1 MKKLLSFILIFG
13 FLFSTQNIFAD
24 ETFDGDNWN
33 DSEKS
38 TVVSNIE
45 EKTTKKT
52 DDAKSSD
59 TKSDAKIDAVSGEA
73 EVLKSSKSESSKTE
87 ETEEEESELQK
98 RKDTLEFGLE
108 TEITDL
114 ISTLLKEEDK
124 TLTSEILAVFN
135 STKNVNIREKTIEYF
150 TKIEDISLKDYAL
163 MILEDPYDEKTSSVN
178 LLFKYVTALKI
189 TEAAPLIQELLDS
202 ENEEYYDAAISALG
216 AVGGPD
222 EALFLADFLER
233 DLTTARKQNLMK
245 ALGQIKAVE
254 TWDKLVEVIQ
264 NEDENTY
271 VRMYAAEAIGAMKK
285 EESIEILLDL
295 FEDDDPNIR
304 TYAIKGLSYF
314 NNGDVENLAIQ
325 GLKDNYYKV
334 RLEAI
339 ELVKKYEYDSAV
351 PSLLYRAKNDS
362 EATVKYACFEAL
374 AMLDT
379 KEGNEYLVSLV
390 KDKKKS
396 DTIRSKAAA
405 SMLKYKN
412 SDSVKA
418 VVEVALSVVEDTK
431 KTALRY
437 ALGKEM
443 AKYENSQ
450 FKEVCEAFLASK
462 DVATQGIGLDI
473 WKKNRYIT
481 LKDSVKEIAEAEK
494 ASANKSKA
502 KLILETE

>member
-1 MKKLLSFILIFG
+1 MKKLVFFILIFG
-13 FLFSTQNIFAD
+13 FLFSTVNLFAD
-24 ETFDGDNWN
+24 ET
-33 DSEKS
+33 
-38 TVVSNIE
+38 
-45 EKTTKKT
+45 
-52 DDAKSSD
+52 
-59 TKSDAKIDAVSGEA
+59 IDAVSGEA
-73 EVLKSSKSESSKTE
+73 DKLEEEKKIEEVESE
-87 ETEEEESELQK
+87 EEEESELQK
-98 RKDTLEFGLE
+98 RKDTLAFGLE
-108 TEITDL
+108 SEITDL
-114 ISTLLKEEDK
+114 ISKLLKEEDK
-124 TLTSEILAVFN
+124 SLSDDILAIFN
-135 STKNVNIREKTIEYF
+135 STKNVNIREKAIEYF
-150 TKIEDISLKDYAL
+150 TKIEDTCLKDYAL
-163 MILEDPYDEKTSSVN
+163 LILEDPYDEKTSSVN

-216 AVGGPD
+216 TVGGPE
-222 EALFLADFLER
+222 EALFLADFLDR

-271 VRMYAAEAIGAMKK
+271 VRMYAAEAIGAMEK

-314 NNGDVENLAIQ
+314 NNEDVENLVIQ

-339 ELVKKYEYDSAV
+339 EVVKKYEYKTAV

-374 AMLDT
+374 ALLDT
-379 KEGNEYLVSLV
+379 KEGNEYLISLV

-405 SMLKYKN
+405 SMLKYEN
-412 SDSVKA
+412 ADSVKA

-450 FKEVCEAFLASK
+450 FIEVCEAFLDSK
-462 DVATQGIGLDI
+462 DVSTQGIGLDI
-473 WKKNRYIT
+473 WKKNHYIT
-481 LKDSVKEIAEAEK
+481 LKDKVKEMAEAEK
-494 ASANKSKA
+494 PSANKSKA
-502 KLILETE
+502 KLILEME

>member
-1 MKKLLSFILIFG
+1 MKKLVIFILIFG
-13 FLFSTQNIFAD
+13 FLFSTVNLFAD
-24 ETFDGDNWN
+24 ET
-33 DSEKS
+33 
-38 TVVSNIE
+38 
-45 EKTTKKT
+45 
-52 DDAKSSD
+52 
-59 TKSDAKIDAVSGEA
+59 IDAVSGEA
-73 EVLKSSKSESSKTE
+73 DKLEEEKKSEEVESE
-87 ETEEEESELQK
+87 EDEESELQK
-98 RKDTLEFGLE
+98 RKDTLAFGLE
-108 TEITDL
+108 SEITDL
-114 ISTLLKEEDK
+114 ISKLLKEEDK
-124 TLTSEILAVFN
+124 SLSDDILAIFN
-135 STKNVNIREKTIEYF
+135 STKNVNVREKAIEYF
-150 TKIEDISLKDYAL
+150 TKIEDNCLKDYAL
-163 MILEDPYDEKTSSVN
+163 LILEDPYDEKTSTVN

-216 AVGGPD
+216 TVGGPE
-222 EALFLADFLER
+222 EALFLADFLDR

-271 VRMYAAEAIGAMKK
+271 VRMYAAEAIGAMEK

-314 NNGDVENLAIQ
+314 NNEDVENLVIQ

-339 ELVKKYEYDSAV
+339 EVVKKYEYKTAV

-374 AMLDT
+374 ALLDT
-379 KEGNEYLVSLV
+379 KEGNEYLISLV

-405 SMLKYKN
+405 SMLKYEN
-412 SDSVKA
+412 ADSVKA

-450 FKEVCEAFLASK
+450 FIEVCEAFLDSK
-462 DVATQGIGLDI
+462 DVSTQGIGLDI
-473 WKKNRYIT
+473 WKKNRNIT
-481 LKDSVKEIAEAEK
+481 LKDKVKEIAEAEK
-494 ASANKSKA
+494 PSANKSKA
-502 KLILETE
+502 KLILEME

>member
-1 MKKLLSFILIFG
+1 MKKLVFFILIFG
-13 FLFSTQNIFAD
+13 FLFSTVNLFAD
-24 ETFDGDNWN
+24 ET
-33 DSEKS
+33 
-38 TVVSNIE
+38 
-45 EKTTKKT
+45 
-52 DDAKSSD
+52 
-59 TKSDAKIDAVSGEA
+59 IDAVSGEA
-73 EVLKSSKSESSKTE
+73 DKLEEEKSEEVESE
-87 ETEEEESELQK
+87 EEEESELQK
-98 RKDTLEFGLE
+98 RKDTLAFGLE
-108 TEITDL
+108 SEITDL
-114 ISTLLKEEDK
+114 ISKLLKEEDK
-124 TLTSEILAVFN
+124 SLSDDILAIFN
-135 STKNVNIREKTIEYF
+135 STKNVNVREKAIEYF
-150 TKIEDISLKDYAL
+150 TKIEDNCLKDYAL
-163 MILEDPYDEKTSSVN
+163 LILEDPYDEKTSSVN

-216 AVGGPD
+216 TVGGPE
-222 EALFLADFLER
+222 EALFLADFLDR

-271 VRMYAAEAIGAMKK
+271 VRMYAAEAIGTMEK

-314 NNGDVENLAIQ
+314 NNEDVENLVIQ

-339 ELVKKYEYDSAV
+339 EVVKKYEYKTAV

-374 AMLDT
+374 ALLDT
-379 KEGNEYLVSLV
+379 KEGNEYLISLV

-405 SMLKYKN
+405 SMLKYEN
-412 SDSVKA
+412 ADSVKA

-450 FKEVCEAFLASK
+450 FIEVCEAFLDSK
-462 DVATQGIGLDI
+462 DVSTQGIGLDI
-473 WKKNRYIT
+473 WKKNHYIT
-481 LKDSVKEIAEAEK
+481 LKDKVKEMAEAEK
-494 ASANKSKA
+494 PSANKSKA
-502 KLILETE
+502 KLILEME

>member
-1 MKKLLSFILIFG
+1 MKKLIIFILIFG
-13 FLFSTQNIFAD
+13 FLFSSANLFAD

-33 DSEKS
+33 DSPNGLTKNIEKS
-38 TVVSNIE
+38 DEKPE
-45 EKTTKKT
+45 EVKNSPKEE
-52 DDAKSSD
+52 
-59 TKSDAKIDAVSGEA
+59 IDAVSGEA
-73 EVLKSSKSESSKTE
+73 EVIVEKSESEKE
-87 ETEEEESELQK
+87 EEPEEESEVQK
-98 RKDTLEFGLE
+98 RKDTLSFGLE
-108 TEITDL
+108 SEITDL

-124 TLTSEILAVFN
+124 SLNSEILEVFN
-135 STKNVNIREKTIEYF
+135 STKNVNIREKAIEYF
-150 TKIEDISLKDYAL
+150 TKIEDNCLKDYAL

-202 ENEEYYDAAISALG
+202 ENEEYYDAAITALG
-216 AVGGPD
+216 AVGGPE
-222 EALFLADFLER
+222 EALFLADFLDR

-245 ALGQIKAVE
+245 ALGQIQAVE

-271 VRMYAAEAIGAMKK
+271 VRMYAAEAIGAMEK
-285 EESIEILLDL
+285 EESIDILLDL

-314 NNGDVENLAIQ
+314 DNEDVENLAIQ

-334 RLEAI
+334 RLESI
-339 ELVKKYEYDSAV
+339 ELVKKYKYVSAV

-374 AMLDT
+374 AFLDT
-379 KEGNEYLVSLV
+379 KEGNEYLISLV
-390 KDKKKS
+390 KDTKKS
-396 DTIRSKAAA
+396 DTLRSKAAA
-405 SMLKYKN
+405 SMLKYE
-412 SDSVKA
+412 DAESVKA
-418 VVEVALSVVEDTK
+418 VIEVTLSVVEDTK

-437 ALGKEM
+437 ALGKEI

-450 FKEVCEAFLASK
+450 FRDVCEAFLASK
-462 DVATQGIGLDI
+462 DVSTQGIGLDI

-481 LKDSVKEIAEAEK
+481 LKDSVTAIAEAEK
-494 ASANKSKA
+494 ASANRSKA
-502 KLILETE
+502 RLILEIE

>member
-1 MKKLLSFILIFG
+1 MKKLVFFILIFG
-13 FLFSTQNIFAD
+13 FLFSTVNLFAD
-24 ETFDGDNWN
+24 ET
-33 DSEKS
+33 
-38 TVVSNIE
+38 
-45 EKTTKKT
+45 
-52 DDAKSSD
+52 
-59 TKSDAKIDAVSGEA
+59 IDAVSGEA
-73 EVLKSSKSESSKTE
+73 DKLEEEKKFEEVESE
-87 ETEEEESELQK
+87 EEEESELQK
-98 RKDTLEFGLE
+98 RKDTLAFGLE
-108 TEITDL
+108 SEITDL
-114 ISTLLKEEDK
+114 ISKLLKEEDK
-124 TLTSEILAVFN
+124 SLSDDILAIFN
-135 STKNVNIREKTIEYF
+135 STKNVNVREKAIEYF
-150 TKIEDISLKDYAL
+150 TKIEDNCLKDYAL
-163 MILEDPYDEKTSSVN
+163 LILEDPYDEKTSSVN

-216 AVGGPD
+216 TVGGPE
-222 EALFLADFLER
+222 EALFLADFLDR

-271 VRMYAAEAIGAMKK
+271 VRMYAAEAIGAMEK

-314 NNGDVENLAIQ
+314 NNEDVENLVIQ

-339 ELVKKYEYDSAV
+339 EVVKKYEYKTAV

-374 AMLDT
+374 ALLDT
-379 KEGNEYLVSLV
+379 KEGNEYLISLV

-405 SMLKYKN
+405 SMLKYEN
-412 SDSVKA
+412 ADSVKA

-450 FKEVCEAFLASK
+450 FIEVCEAFLDSK
-462 DVATQGIGLDI
+462 DVSTQGIGLDI
-473 WKKNRYIT
+473 WKKNHYIT
-481 LKDSVKEIAEAEK
+481 LKDKVKEMAEAEK
-494 ASANKSKA
+494 PSANKSKA
-502 KLILETE
+502 KLILEME

>member
-1 MKKLLSFILIFG
+1 MKKLVFFILIFG
-13 FLFSTQNIFAD
+13 FLFSTVNLFAD
-24 ETFDGDNWN
+24 ET
-33 DSEKS
+33 
-38 TVVSNIE
+38 
-45 EKTTKKT
+45 
-52 DDAKSSD
+52 
-59 TKSDAKIDAVSGEA
+59 IDAVSGEA
-73 EVLKSSKSESSKTE
+73 DKLEEEKKFEEVESE
-87 ETEEEESELQK
+87 EEEESELQK
-98 RKDTLEFGLE
+98 RKDTLAFGLE
-108 TEITDL
+108 SEITDL
-114 ISTLLKEEDK
+114 ISKLLKEEDK
-124 TLTSEILAVFN
+124 SLSDDILAIFN
-135 STKNVNIREKTIEYF
+135 STKNVNVREKAIEYF
-150 TKIEDISLKDYAL
+150 TKIEDNCLKDYAL
-163 MILEDPYDEKTSSVN
+163 LILEDPYDEKTSSVN

-202 ENEEYYDAAISALG
+202 ENEEYYDAALSALG
-216 AVGGPD
+216 TVGGPE
-222 EALFLADFLER
+222 EALFLADFLDR

-271 VRMYAAEAIGAMKK
+271 VRMYAAEAIGAMEK

-314 NNGDVENLAIQ
+314 NNEDVENLVIQ

-339 ELVKKYEYDSAV
+339 EVVKKYEYKTAV

-374 AMLDT
+374 ALLDT
-379 KEGNEYLVSLV
+379 KEGNEYLISLV

-405 SMLKYKN
+405 SMLKYEN
-412 SDSVKA
+412 ADSVKA

-450 FKEVCEAFLASK
+450 FIEVCEAFLDSK
-462 DVATQGIGLDI
+462 DVSTQGIGLDI
-473 WKKNRYIT
+473 WKKNHYIT
-481 LKDSVKEIAEAEK
+481 LKDKVKEMAEAEK
-494 ASANKSKA
+494 PSANKSKA
-502 KLILETE
+502 KLILEME

>member
-1 MKKLLSFILIFG
+1 MKKIFSFILIFG
-13 FLFSTQNIFAD
+13 FLFSSLNIFAD

-38 TVVSNIE
+38 VVSNVE
-45 EKTTKKT
+45 ETADKKA
-52 DDAKSSD
+52 DAEKPE
-59 TKSDAKIDAVSGEA
+59 AKIDAVSGEA
-73 EVLKSSKSESSKTE
+73 EVLDSKKDDKEDK
-87 ETEEEESELQK
+87 EEEESELQK

-108 TEITDL
+108 SEITDL
-114 ISTLLKEEDK
+114 ISNLIKEEDK
-124 TLTSEILAVFN
+124 TFTEDILKVFN

-150 TKIEDISLKDYAL
+150 TKVEDASLKDYSV
-163 MILEDPYDEKTSSVN
+163 MILEDPYDEKTSTVN

-189 TEAAPLIQELLDS
+189 TEAAPHIQKLLDS
-202 ENEEYYDAAISALG
+202 ENEEYYDAAITALG

-264 NEDENTY
+264 DEDENTY
-271 VRMYAAEAIGAMKK
+271 VRMYAAEAIGAMEK

-314 NNGDVENLAIQ
+314 DNEDVENLVIQ

-339 ELVKKYEYDSAV
+339 EVVKKNQYKSAIS
-351 PSLLYRAKNDS
+351 SLLYRAKNDA

-374 AMLDT
+374 AFLNT
-379 KEGNEYLVSLV
+379 KDGNEYLISLV
-390 KDKKKS
+390 KDIKKS
-396 DTIRSKAAA
+396 DTLRSKAAA
-405 SMLKYKN
+405 SMLKYEDK
-412 SDSVKA
+412 DCVKA
-418 VVEVALSVVEDTK
+418 VVEVTLSVLDDTK
-431 KTALRY
+431 KTSLRY

-443 AKYENSQ
+443 AKYENSL
-450 FKEVCEAFLASK
+450 FKEVCDAFLDSK
-462 DVATQGIGLDI
+462 DVSTQGIGLDI
-473 WKKNRYIT
+473 WKKNRYSS
-481 LKDSVKEIAEAEK
+481 LKDKVTSIAEAEK
-494 ASANKSKA
+494 PSTNKSKA
-502 KLILETE
+502 RLILEL

>member
-1 MKKLLSFILIFG
+1 MKKLVFFILLFG
-13 FLFSTQNIFAD
+13 FLFSTVNLFAD
-24 ETFDGDNWN
+24 ET
-33 DSEKS
+33 
-38 TVVSNIE
+38 
-45 EKTTKKT
+45 
-52 DDAKSSD
+52 
-59 TKSDAKIDAVSGEA
+59 IDAVSGEA
-73 EVLKSSKSESSKTE
+73 DKLEEEKKFEEVESE
-87 ETEEEESELQK
+87 EEEESELQK
-98 RKDTLEFGLE
+98 RKDTLAFGLE
-108 TEITDL
+108 SEITDL
-114 ISTLLKEEDK
+114 ISKLLKEEDK
-124 TLTSEILAVFN
+124 SLSDDILAIFN
-135 STKNVNIREKTIEYF
+135 STKNVNVREKAIEYF
-150 TKIEDISLKDYAL
+150 TKIEDTCLKDYAL
-163 MILEDPYDEKTSSVN
+163 LILEDPYDEKTSSVN

-216 AVGGPD
+216 TVGGSE
-222 EALFLADFLER
+222 EALFLADFLDR

-271 VRMYAAEAIGAMKK
+271 VRMYAAEAIGAMEK

-314 NNGDVENLAIQ
+314 NNEDVENLVIQ

-339 ELVKKYEYDSAV
+339 EVVKKYEYKTAV

-374 AMLDT
+374 ALLDT
-379 KEGNEYLVSLV
+379 KEGNEYLISLV

-405 SMLKYKN
+405 SMLKYEN
-412 SDSVKA
+412 ADSVKA

-431 KTALRY
+431 KQLCDMLLEKKWRNTKILSLLKFVKHFLIVKTFQLR
-437 ALGKEM
+437 E
-443 AKYENSQ
+443 
-450 FKEVCEAFLASK
+450 
-462 DVATQGIGLDI
+462 LDWI
-473 WKKNRYIT
+473 FGRKIT
-481 LKDSVKEIAEAEK
+481 TSL
-494 ASANKSKA
+494 
-502 KLILETE
+502 

>member
-1 MKKLLSFILIFG
+1 M
-13 FLFSTQNIFAD
+13 
-24 ETFDGDNWN
+24 
-33 DSEKS
+33 
-38 TVVSNIE
+38 
-45 EKTTKKT
+45 
-52 DDAKSSD
+52 
-59 TKSDAKIDAVSGEA
+59 
-73 EVLKSSKSESSKTE
+73 
-87 ETEEEESELQK
+87 
-98 RKDTLEFGLE
+98 
-108 TEITDL
+108 
-114 ISTLLKEEDK
+114 
-124 TLTSEILAVFN
+124 
-135 STKNVNIREKTIEYF
+135 
-150 TKIEDISLKDYAL
+150 
-163 MILEDPYDEKTSSVN
+163 N

-216 AVGGPD
+216 TVGGPE
-222 EALFLADFLER
+222 EALFLADFLDR

-271 VRMYAAEAIGAMKK
+271 VRMYAAEAIGAMEK

-314 NNGDVENLAIQ
+314 NNEDVENLVIQ

-339 ELVKKYEYDSAV
+339 EVVKKYEYKTAV

-374 AMLDT
+374 ALLDT
-379 KEGNEYLVSLV
+379 KEGNEYLISLV

-405 SMLKYKN
+405 SMLKYEN
-412 SDSVKA
+412 ADSVKA

-450 FKEVCEAFLASK
+450 FIEVCEAFLDSK
-462 DVATQGIGLDI
+462 DVSTQGIGLDI
-473 WKKNRYIT
+473 WKKNHYIT
-481 LKDSVKEIAEAEK
+481 LKDKVKEMAEAEK
-494 ASANKSKA
+494 PSANKSKA
-502 KLILETE
+502 KLILEME